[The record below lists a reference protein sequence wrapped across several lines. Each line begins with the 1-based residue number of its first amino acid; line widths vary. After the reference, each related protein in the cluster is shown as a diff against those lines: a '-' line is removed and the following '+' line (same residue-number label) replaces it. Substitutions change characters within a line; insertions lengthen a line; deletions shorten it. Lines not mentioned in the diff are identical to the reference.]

1 MAHLMSKT
9 NVSGIFYLK
18 THEMQ
23 IVYDALCRA
32 RKNWYLDKFPDK
44 NPVKARAE
52 NNSLLPAYF
61 EISNLMKLFAPLDK

>member
-1 MAHLMSKT
+1 MSHLLSKS

-18 THEMQ
+18 KHEMQ

-32 RKNWYLDKFPDK
+32 RKNWYLDKFPD
-44 NPVKARAE
+44 NDPVKAGAQD
-52 NNSLLPAYF
+52 NPLLPAYF